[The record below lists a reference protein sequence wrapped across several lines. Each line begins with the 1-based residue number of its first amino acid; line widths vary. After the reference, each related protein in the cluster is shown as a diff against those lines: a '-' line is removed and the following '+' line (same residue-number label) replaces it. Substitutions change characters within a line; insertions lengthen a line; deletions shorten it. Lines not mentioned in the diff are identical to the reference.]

1 MAVYS
6 YVALNPQGKEVKG
19 TIEAE
24 NATLAA
30 TQVREMG
37 YFPTRIKEQR
47 LPTAVQKKKRE
58 GGALQMTIKIPGLT
72 TRVKPKQLTEFT
84 RQLATLIDAGLPLVR
99 SLNILRDQAKPGI
112 LKDILTNLVERIEG
126 GSTFSEALAQ
136 HPQSFSKLYINMV
149 KAGEMGGIL
158 EVVLNR
164 IAEFMEKELA
174 LKRKI
179 RGAMVY
185 PVAVAVVA
193 GGIVGF
199 IMTFIIPTFKKMFQ
213 EFGGVGAN
221 LPLPTRVL
229 ILTSDL
235 IKTRWYYGLIG
246 LFFLIIV
253 FKLITR
259 TSKGKFAIDFLKLKL
274 LIFGPLFLKT
284 AVARFARTLGTLI
297 NSGVPIL
304 QALAIV
310 KETSGNEVISRAMVK
325 VHDSIREGES
335 IAKPLEEARVFPP
348 LVVHMVGV
356 GEETGALDTM
366 LIKVADAYE
375 DEVDTTV
382 AGLASIL
389 EPLLLI
395 GMGVVVG
402 FIVISLYLPLI
413 RIAQMIH

>member
-1 MAVYS
+1 MAVYN

-24 NATLAA
+24 NSALAA

-37 YFPTRIKEQR
+37 YFPTRIKEQK
-47 LPTAVQKKKRE
+47 LPSAAQKKKKE
-58 GGALQMTIKIPGLT
+58 GSALQMTIKIPGLT
-72 TRVKPKQLTEFT
+72 TRIKPKQLTEFT

-112 LKDILTNLVERIEG
+112 LKEILTDLVERIEG

-149 KAGEMGGIL
+149 KAGELGGIL

-164 IAEFMEKELA
+164 TAEFMEKELA
-174 LKRKI
+174 LRGKI
-179 RGAMVY
+179 KGAMIY
-185 PVAVAVVA
+185 PVAVAFVA

-199 IMTFIIPTFKKMFQ
+199 IMTFIIPTFKKMFVS
-213 EFGGVGAN
+213 FGGTGAA

-229 ILTSDL
+229 ITMSDL
-235 IKTRWYYGLIG
+235 IKTKWYYGLIG
-246 LFFLIIV
+246 LFLLIIL

-259 TSKGKFAIDFLKLKL
+259 TSKGKYVMDFLKLKMP
-274 LIFGPLFLKT
+274 IFGPLFLKT
-284 AVARFARTLGTLI
+284 AIARFSRTLGTLI

-310 KETSGNEVISRAMVK
+310 KETAGNEVISKAMIK

-335 IAKPLEEARVFPP
+335 IAKPLEDSRVFPP

-366 LIKVADAYE
+366 LIKVADAYD

-382 AGLASIL
+382 AGLASVL
-389 EPLLLI
+389 EPLLLV
-395 GMGVVVG
+395 GMGLVVG
-402 FIVISLYLPLI
+402 FIVISLFLPLI
-413 RIAQMIH
+413 KIAQMIH

>member
-1 MAVYS
+1 MAIYS

-19 TIEAE
+19 TIEAD

-47 LPTAVQKKKRE
+47 FPTAAQKKRE

-112 LKDILTNLVERIEG
+112 LKDILTDLVERIEG

-193 GGIVGF
+193 GGIVSF

-213 EFGGVGAN
+213 EFGSVGAK

-229 ILTSDL
+229 ILISDL
-235 IKTRWYYGLIG
+235 IKTKWYYGLIG
-246 LFFLIIV
+246 LFFLIIA

-284 AVARFARTLGTLI
+284 AIARFTRTLGTLI

-310 KETSGNEVISRAMVK
+310 RETSGNEVISRAMVK

-382 AGLASIL
+382 AGLASVL

-402 FIVISLYLPLI
+402 FIVISLFLPLI
-413 RIAQMIH
+413 KIAQMIH

>member
-6 YVALNPQGKEVKG
+6 YVALNSQGKEVKG

-47 LPTAVQKKKRE
+47 LPTAPQKKRKE

-112 LKDILTNLVERIEG
+112 LKEILTDLVEKIEG

-193 GGIVGF
+193 GGIVAF

-213 EFGGVGAN
+213 EFGGVGTN

-246 LFFLIIV
+246 LFFLS
-253 FKLITR
+253 LIH
-259 TSKGKFAIDFLKLKL
+259 I
-274 LIFGPLFLKT
+274 
-284 AVARFARTLGTLI
+284 
-297 NSGVPIL
+297 
-304 QALAIV
+304 
-310 KETSGNEVISRAMVK
+310 
-325 VHDSIREGES
+325 
-335 IAKPLEEARVFPP
+335 
-348 LVVHMVGV
+348 
-356 GEETGALDTM
+356 
-366 LIKVADAYE
+366 
-375 DEVDTTV
+375 
-382 AGLASIL
+382 
-389 EPLLLI
+389 
-395 GMGVVVG
+395 
-402 FIVISLYLPLI
+402 
-413 RIAQMIH
+413 

>member
-19 TIEAE
+19 TIEAD

-47 LPTAVQKKKRE
+47 FPTAAQKKRE

-112 LKDILTNLVERIEG
+112 LKDILTDLVERIEG

-193 GGIVGF
+193 GGIVSF

-213 EFGGVGAN
+213 EFGSVGAK

-229 ILTSDL
+229 ILISDL
-235 IKTRWYYGLIG
+235 IKTKWYYGLIG
-246 LFFLIIV
+246 LFFLIIA

-284 AVARFARTLGTLI
+284 AIARFTRTLGTLI

-310 KETSGNEVISRAMVK
+310 RETSGNEVISRAMVK

-382 AGLASIL
+382 AGLASVL

-402 FIVISLYLPLI
+402 FIVISLFLPLI
-413 RIAQMIH
+413 KIAQMIH